1 MKYTLKIFW
10 GILVILTFGQCAE
23 SVKIETKK
31 RGIYYW
37 KSDVYQISE
46 EEAMKLDSLMIDR
59 IYVKYFEVHQD
70 SFMGVIP
77 VSKCNTHFWNL
88 GDNINFK
95 PEIIPVIF
103 VKNEI
108 FKDMKNPEIDSL
120 ASNIVFLTTQMFQ
133 RNVNEHSYLPLH
145 EIQIDCDWTLTS
157 KDKYFRLLKKI
168 KSISNKNVSCTL
180 RLYPYKYSKKM
191 GIPPVDRATLMCY
204 NLINPLDYPQKNSIL
219 DIELLKD
226 YLNKK
231 NSYSIPLDVALPI
244 FQWTIWYH
252 NNHFEGLINTTINPN
267 SENLRAIKPMWYE
280 VINDFEVNNYLIRK
294 GDQLKIEKVDAKT
307 LEDAL
312 KLLNQKQIIQN
323 NSTITLFHLDTQL
336 LKNYSNETLI
346 NIYNNSN

>member
-1 MKYTLKIFW
+1 
-10 GILVILTFGQCAE
+10 
-23 SVKIETKK
+23 
-31 RGIYYW
+31 
-37 KSDVYQISE
+37 
-46 EEAMKLDSLMIDR
+46 
-59 IYVKYFEVHQD
+59 
-70 SFMGVIP
+70 
-77 VSKCNTHFWNL
+77 
-88 GDNINFK
+88 
-95 PEIIPVIF
+95 
-103 VKNEI
+103 
-108 FKDMKNPEIDSL
+108 MKNPEIDSL